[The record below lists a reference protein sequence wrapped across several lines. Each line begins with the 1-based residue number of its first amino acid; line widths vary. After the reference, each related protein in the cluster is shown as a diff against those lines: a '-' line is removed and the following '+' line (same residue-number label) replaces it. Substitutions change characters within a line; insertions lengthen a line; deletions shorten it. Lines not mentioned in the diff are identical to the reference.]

1 MWKMSITK
9 QWMVLG
15 GLTTG
20 LFTCIQSMDI
30 CWENPTTNKTT
41 TTTNN
46 NNYNESN
53 KRQSLPFGITLRS
66 TTEERRTYNES
77 WVRCCFLSLE
87 LKQKKKHIYWASV
100 SNITFNW
107 AFFSVEYDFS
117 LKKKWLLRRSSEL
130 KLNIVTKVGWKVG

>member
-9 QWMVLG
+9 QWVVLG

-41 TTTNN
+41 FTTNN

-66 TTEERRTYNES
+66 TNEERRTYDES
-77 WVRCCFLSLE
+77 WVRCCYLSLE
-87 LKQKKKHIYWASV
+87 LKQKNIYTGQVYLISL
-100 SNITFNW
+100 SIEH
-107 AFFSVEYDFS
+107 FFCWIWFFF
-117 LKKKWLLRRSSEL
+117 KKKWLLRRSSEL